1 MRYKFGEVLEQI
13 AKKDPRMVFMTGD
26 LGFHTFEKLRANL
39 GERFINAGV
48 AEHNMVTAAAGM
60 VYAGLKPWIYSI
72 APFVTVKVLEE
83 IRNDVCLPNYNVKI
97 VGLGGGYDYGI
108 AGPTHHALNDVAIMM
123 TLPNLKIYTPGIAED
138 LESIINKI
146 YKENGPAYLRLTKA
160 EKISAPISSYTGVRR
175 IVTGEKLTVI
185 VLSSIINR
193 VLPAVLHIKENLVDL
208 WLVSEFPLHIP
219 KELFASIKKTRALC
233 VVEEHVSAGG
243 LGHQLNQILVE
254 NRVSFKHFIHL
265 YAKGYISHRYGSRDF
280 YLKESGLDKESI
292 GKTIERLL

>member
-1 MRYKFGEVLEQI
+1 
-13 AKKDPRMVFMTGD
+13 
-26 LGFHTFEKLRANL
+26 
-39 GERFINAGV
+39 
-48 AEHNMVTAAAGM
+48 VTAAVGM
-60 VYAGLKPWIYSI
+60 AYAGLRPWIYSI

-108 AGPTHHALNDVAIMM
+108 AGPTHHALNDIAIMM

-146 YKENGPAYLRLTKA
+146 YKESGPAYLRLTKA
-160 EKISAPISSYTGVRR
+160 EKIDVSITPYVPVRR
-175 IVTGEKLTVI
+175 IIKGEKLTVV
-185 VLSSIINR
+185 VLGSIINR
-193 VLPAVLHIKENLVDL
+193 VLPAALNLKKNAVDL

-265 YAKGYISHRYGSRDF
+265 FAKGYVSHRYGSRDF
-280 YLKESGLDKESI
+280 YLKESGLDEKSI
-292 GKTIERLL
+292 ARTIENLI